1 MMNLQTG
8 KIDTLPAVNSDKS
21 DTYHSWSS
29 NSHWFV
35 FASKRDD
42 GLYGKPYFSYVDS
55 TGKAY
60 KPFVLPQEDPE
71 HYDITLKSYNIPE
84 LSTSELLSTLKMYK
98 RSTTTRK
105 LRLLNNRIMEN
116 TRKYRYIRGIASLL
130 FGCAICLFWGLY
142 YPHHLQLPRAIPTLF
157 YSRRNIESDKC
168 LHPGGIAEYIA
179 EFPERSSIISL
190 GQGLRSW
197 RSLSCLS
204 NGK

>member
-1 MMNLQTG
+1 MCIRDRNWIYYCSAPIQPLPDSIHNLKYSLCRISFHKDTKEWGQRIETVWDAQKHNGSACHPKISPDGKYLLFTVADYGTFPIWHRETDLHMMNLQTG

-84 LSTSELLSTLKMYK
+84 LSTSELPFDAEDVQE
-98 RSTTTRK
+98 
-105 LRLLNNRIMEN
+105 I
-116 TRKYRYIRGIASLL
+116 
-130 FGCAICLFWGLY
+130 Y
-142 YPHHLQLPRAIPTLF
+142 YD
-157 YSRRNIESDKC
+157 EE
-168 LHPGGIAEYIA
+168 AET
-179 EFPERSSIISL
+179 F
-190 GQGLRSW
+190 
-197 RSLSCLS
+197 
-204 NGK
+204 K

>member
-1 MMNLQTG
+1 MPHIFHKDTKEWGRQIETVWDAQKHNGSACHPKISPDGKYLLFTVADYGTFPIWHRETDLHMMNLQTG

-84 LSTSELLSTLKMYK
+84 LSTSELPFDAEDVQE
-98 RSTTTRK
+98 
-105 LRLLNNRIMEN
+105 I
-116 TRKYRYIRGIASLL
+116 
-130 FGCAICLFWGLY
+130 Y
-142 YPHHLQLPRAIPTLF
+142 YD
-157 YSRRNIESDKC
+157 EE
-168 LHPGGIAEYIA
+168 AET
-179 EFPERSSIISL
+179 F
-190 GQGLRSW
+190 
-197 RSLSCLS
+197 
-204 NGK
+204 K

>member
-1 MMNLQTG
+1 MITLQPG

-84 LSTSELLSTLKMYK
+84 LSTSELPFDAEDVQE
-98 RSTTTRK
+98 
-105 LRLLNNRIMEN
+105 I
-116 TRKYRYIRGIASLL
+116 
-130 FGCAICLFWGLY
+130 Y
-142 YPHHLQLPRAIPTLF
+142 YD
-157 YSRRNIESDKC
+157 EE
-168 LHPGGIAEYIA
+168 AET
-179 EFPERSSIISL
+179 F
-190 GQGLRSW
+190 
-197 RSLSCLS
+197 
-204 NGK
+204 K

>member
-1 MMNLQTG
+1 MYQRIETVWDAQKHNGSACHPKISPDGKYLLFTVADYGTFPIWHRETDLHMINLQTG

-84 LSTSELLSTLKMYK
+84 LSTSELPFDAEDVQE
-98 RSTTTRK
+98 
-105 LRLLNNRIMEN
+105 I
-116 TRKYRYIRGIASLL
+116 
-130 FGCAICLFWGLY
+130 Y
-142 YPHHLQLPRAIPTLF
+142 YD
-157 YSRRNIESDKC
+157 EE
-168 LHPGGIAEYIA
+168 AET
-179 EFPERSSIISL
+179 F
-190 GQGLRSW
+190 
-197 RSLSCLS
+197 
-204 NGK
+204 K